1 LIGSRI
7 VTRLY
12 RGDRALARV
21 EDERFQREWLALA
34 DACPFGTCFQ
44 RPPFVRAWY
53 RCYESLFEPV
63 LVEAR
68 DEAAA
73 LIGLLCLACER
84 RRDTLLVAGRDHA
97 EYHSWLAR
105 PEHSSAFF
113 EAALDALA
121 ETWPSGHLQFLF
133 APPGLPALSAPRWR
147 NRTIRRAM
155 VRPLMATG
163 PEAPLAESMR
173 KSANRSRLN
182 RLKKLGAL
190 SCDRIVDPDELDAVL
205 EEVIPFY
212 ECRQGAAHAALPFRT
227 DPLRRRFLLAAMAQ
241 PGLLH
246 VTALR
251 LDGRTIAAH
260 IGYRNGG
267 HVVLGIIAHSPA
279 YARFS
284 AGKLLLRTLGLR
296 LQEEGFTHLDLTPGG
311 EYKDRFASEH
321 DEASVLDVWFSHAA
335 VRAYKLQ
342 RAAIDAGKRFV
353 STDHVKDQIAI
364 LRHKARLVRTVGLPG
379 TLSHL
384 GELATGRPASTQAD
398 GIDAAADA
406 AVPPIVFNRDA
417 LADLTAYDPVE
428 LWQPPM
434 PAFLRDAMAR
444 LERGEH
450 VYTCVRD
457 GRLAAFGWLAESSA
471 VPYDCYTHPRYRRL
485 GLHHAMVR
493 QVMAE
498 AAAHA
503 V

>member
-1 LIGSRI
+1 M
-7 VTRLY
+7 TRLY
-12 RGDRALARV
+12 RGEGALARV
-21 EDERFQREWLALA
+21 EDEGFQREWLALA

-53 RCYESLFEPV
+53 RCYESRFEPV

-68 DEAAA
+68 DTADM
-73 LIGLLCLACER
+73 LIGLLCLARER
-84 RRDTLLVAGRDHA
+84 GRNTLIVAGRDHA

-121 ETWPSGHLQFLF
+121 EIWPSGHLQFLF
-133 APPGLPALSAPRWR
+133 APPGLPALSTPRWQS
-147 NRTIRRAM
+147 RTIRRTMA
-155 VRPLMATG
+155 RPLMATG
-163 PEAPLAESMR
+163 PDAPLADSMR

-190 SCDRIVDPDELDAVL
+190 SCDRIEDPDELDAVL

-212 ECRQGAAHAALPFRT
+212 ECRQGATHAALPFRA

-267 HVVLGIIAHSPA
+267 QVVLGIIAHSPMH
-279 YARFS
+279 ARFS
-284 AGKLLLRTLGLR
+284 AGKLLLRMLGLR
-296 LQEEGFTHLDLTPGG
+296 LQEEGFAHLDLTPGG

-321 DEASVLDVWFSHAA
+321 DEASVLDVWFRHSA

-353 STDHVKDQIAI
+353 STDRVKEQIASF
-364 LRHKARLVRTVGLPG
+364 RHKARLVRAVGLPG
-379 TLSHL
+379 TLLHL
-384 GELATGRPASTQAD
+384 RQLAARRRPSMRTD
-398 GIDAAADA
+398 GIEAAAGA
-406 AVPPIVFNRDA
+406 GVPPVVFNRDA

-428 LWQPPM
+428 LGQPPM
-434 PAFLRDAMAR
+434 PAFLRDAMGR

-457 GRLAAFGWLAESSA
+457 GRLVAFGWLAEGST

-485 GLHHAMVR
+485 GLHQAMMR
-493 QVMAE
+493 QAMAE
-498 AAAHA
+498 AAAVPGTFA
-503 V
+503 I